1 MQYVIGAFIGFLIGT
16 LFVAMFK
23 ANKKIT
29 DDECRLC
36 SKSYNEYIG
45 DLERKLHGMRC
56 SNGRLGKE
64 IQNMA
69 FMKDGYKAR

>member
-1 MQYVIGAFIGFLIGT
+1 MFWIGMFIGANLGAIAIAIFT
-16 LFVAMFK
+16 AKSRV
-23 ANKKIT
+23 T
-29 DDECRLC
+29 DDECALC

-56 SNGRLGKE
+56 SNGKLGKE

-69 FMKDGYKAR
+69 FMKDGYNVR